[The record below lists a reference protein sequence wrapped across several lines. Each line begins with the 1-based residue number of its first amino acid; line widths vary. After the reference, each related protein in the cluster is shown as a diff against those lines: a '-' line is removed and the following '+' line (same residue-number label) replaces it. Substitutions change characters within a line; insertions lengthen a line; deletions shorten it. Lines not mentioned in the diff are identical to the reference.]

1 MIIRTPSGIKSA
13 MISGSLVVLGAAAAN
28 GQEVNGY
35 TNLQILDPDI
45 TRDELGRA
53 MQQNIR
59 GLGLP

>member
-1 MIIRTPSGIKSA
+1 